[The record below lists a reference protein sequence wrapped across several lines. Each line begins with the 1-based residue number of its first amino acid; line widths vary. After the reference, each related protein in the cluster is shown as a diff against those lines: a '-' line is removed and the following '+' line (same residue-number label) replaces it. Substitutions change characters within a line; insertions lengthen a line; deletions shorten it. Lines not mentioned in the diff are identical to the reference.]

1 MGSRA
6 VIWFRRDLRLDDNRA
21 LIAAAKGTHE
31 GLLPVFVMDPNFL
44 KISTMRTSYLM
55 AVLRSLNDEL
65 DGRLNL
71 IYSGDPTAIVD
82 FAISVGADA
91 IYGTSDFSPLGI
103 AREKLVKERAATN
116 AVVTKFGDS
125 PYLIPPGRLS
135 REQGGWY
142 KVFTPFYKALMK
154 HGYED
159 PLDLD
164 SSLLSGRLELVRR
177 DDEASLHLAAPVL
190 FSEDQFPPSTSRAL
204 ASLYNFLERT
214 DGRYKELRDFP
225 AVEGTTKLSAALRF
239 GVIHPRQIVAAAFDA
254 PGGEPLVRE
263 VVWRDFYANVLY
275 QMPHTTWKNFN
286 PNFDHIEVDSIE
298 DPAKAAQFE
307 AWKAGKTGYPI
318 VDSAMRQLN
327 ETGWMHNRLRMI
339 AASFLVKDIHLPWQL
354 GAKYFM
360 ERLLDGDIAS
370 NNHSWQWVA
379 GSGTDAAPYF
389 RIFNPIIQSEKF
401 DPEGQ
406 FIKRYVPELAQVS
419 AKAIHDPFN
428 RGAAGVY
435 VNPILDHNQARNE
448 TLDRYQ
454 RLREL
459 FADSETKKITRE

>member
-1 MGSRA
+1 MVSRA
-6 VIWFRRDLRLDDNRA
+6 VIWFRRDLRIDDNRA
-21 LIAAAKGTHE
+21 LIAAVNSSAE
-31 GLLPVFVMDPNFL
+31 SLVPVFIMDPQL
-44 KISTMRTSYLM
+44 LGTSERRSSYLM
-55 AVLRSLNDEL
+55 AVLRNLDAEL
-65 DGRLNL
+65 DGRLNF
-71 IYSGDPTAIVD
+71 IVSSDPTTVVD
-82 FAISVGADA
+82 FAVSVGAGE
-91 IYGTSDFSPLGI
+91 IYATSDFAPLGVT
-103 AREKLVKERAATN
+103 REKLVKEKATK
-116 AVVTKFGDS
+116 AGVVAKFGDS
-125 PYLIPPGRLS
+125 PYLIPPGRLA

-154 HGYED
+154 HGYEGPIEVD
-159 PLDLD
+159 RSKLP
-164 SSLLSGRLELVRR
+164 SRTERIRR
-177 DDEASLHLAAPVL
+177 DEEAERWLATPVL
-190 FSEDQFPPSTSRAL
+190 FDESQFPTSNSAAMGSL
-204 ASLYNFLERT
+204 ANFIERT
-214 DGRYKELRDFP
+214 DGRYKELRNFP
-225 AVEGTTKLSAALRF
+225 AVEGTTKLSPALRF
-239 GVIHPRQIVAAAFDA
+239 GVVHPRQIVAVASDA

-275 QMPHTTWKNFN
+275 QMPHTTWQNFN
-286 PNFDHIEVDSIE
+286 PNFDKIEVDSIE

-307 AWKAGKTGYPI
+307 AWKAGRTGYPI

-339 AASFLVKDIHLPWQL
+339 VASFLVKDIHLPWQL

-401 DPEGQ
+401 DPDGE
-406 FIKRYVPELAQVS
+406 FIKRYVPELAKVS
-419 AKAIHDPFN
+419 AKAIHDPHN

-435 VNPILDHNQARNE
+435 VEPILDHSLARNE

-454 RLREL
+454 RLKAL
-459 FADSETKKITRE
+459 FVNGESKATTGE

>member
-6 VIWFRRDLRLDDNRA
+6 VVWFRRDLRIDDNRA
-21 LIAAAKGTHE
+21 LIAAINATSGSIF
-31 GLLPVFVMDPNFL
+31 PVFVMDPHL
-44 KISTMRTSYLM
+44 LSVSEKRSSYLM
-55 AVLRSLNDEL
+55 AVLRALDSEL
-65 DGRLNL
+65 GGKLNL
-71 IYSGDPTAIVD
+71 IYSSDPTSVVD
-82 FAISVGADA
+82 FAVSAGADEIFA
-91 IYGTSDFSPLGI
+91 TSDFAPLGV
-103 AREKLVKERAATN
+103 AREKLVKEKANDAT
-116 AVVTKFGDS
+116 VVTKFGDS
-125 PYLIPPGRLS
+125 PYLIPPGRLA

-154 HGYED
+154 NGYED
-159 PLDLD
+159 PVYVDP
-164 SSLLSGRLELVRR
+164 SVLSGRMELIRR
-177 DDEASLHLAAPVL
+177 DEEAERWLSSPVL
-190 FSEDQFPPSTSRAL
+190 FDEIQFPTSNSKAMESL
-204 ASLYNFLERT
+204 ASFLESS
-214 DGRYKELRDFP
+214 DGRYKELRNFP
-225 AVEGTTKLSAALRF
+225 AVEGTTKLSPALRF
-239 GVIHPRQIVAAAFDA
+239 GVVHPRQIVALASDA
-254 PGGEPLVRE
+254 SGGEPLVRE

-275 QMPHTTWKNFN
+275 QMPHTNWKNFN

-298 DPAKAAQFE
+298 DPTKAAQFE
-307 AWKAGKTGYPI
+307 AWKEGRTGYPI

-360 ERLLDGDIAS
+360 ERLLDGDVSS

-401 DPEGQ
+401 DPEGE
-406 FIKRYVPELAQVS
+406 FIKRFIPELAEVS
-419 AKAIHDPFN
+419 SKAVHDPFN

-435 VNPILDHNQARNE
+435 LEPILDHSLARNE

-454 RLREL
+454 RLKKL
-459 FADSETKKITRE
+459 FADCESEMVTRA